1 MLNKSLI
8 DEDNRLKGKHA
19 NKRPTLPRDLA
30 AAVTRGRFH
39 SKRCLWSRGTPIETA
54 VATG

>member
-8 DEDNRLKGKHA
+8 DEDSRLKGKHA
-19 NKRPTLPRDLA
+19 DKRPTLPRDLA
-30 AAVTRGRFH
+30 AAVTRGCFH
-39 SKRCLWSRGTPIETA
+39 SKRCLWRRGTPVETA